1 MDCIVFGKSRKSGE
15 LIPAG
20 ASKRAN
26 CTSDDTRNKAISK
39 KVSQR
44 HQPSSQLELDYFRIW
59 ILIRGFVAMQISQ
72 VKEAAASKIANKLR
86 MKRLSVAKRLSIV
99 RAGSRVTNPRPFRL
113 RTQVSFLL

>member
-44 HQPSSQLELDYFRIW
+44 HQPSSQF
-59 ILIRGFVAMQISQ
+59 SQ